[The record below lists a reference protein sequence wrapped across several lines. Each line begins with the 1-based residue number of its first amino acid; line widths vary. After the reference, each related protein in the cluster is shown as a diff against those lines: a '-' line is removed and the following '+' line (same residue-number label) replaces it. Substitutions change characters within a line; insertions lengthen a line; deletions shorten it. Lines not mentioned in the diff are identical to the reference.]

1 VGGKIFKP
9 CFWDT
14 SQPIEEKLNFGNS
27 FVEIGFG
34 NGDFTLWLAQK
45 FSDHPVLA
53 VDKWHPG
60 VKALIHKC
68 WGRGYK
74 NLFVFNLDANLFVDY
89 LLKPNSV
96 RAFFFNYPDP
106 FFKKRDIKR
115 RLLKTSF
122 LRKLALKLQDGGK
135 VYIRTDIEDYYLY
148 ILEQLEPLKEIFEIR
163 KEFDLELPTTKYE
176 QKALREGRKPLKLL
190 LIKLKTPEGVT
201 DKEVEPL
208 RTVKVERYSPSRL
221 EVGKEFKDT
230 KRGYFFKVENF
241 YTGEKIDLVEIY
253 VGEEGF
259 YQHVF
264 VGIFKTKGGEVI
276 LKPKSFAVGVKSL
289 SWAVEELAKLV
300 GG

>member
-1 VGGKIFKP
+1 VGGKVFKP

-14 SQPIEEKLNFGNS
+14 TQPIEEKLNFENS

-53 VDKWHPG
+53 IDKWHPG
-60 VKALIHKC
+60 VKALVHKC
-68 WGRGYK
+68 LGKGYK

-115 RLLKTSF
+115 RLLKTHF

-135 VYIRTDIEDYYLY
+135 VYIRTDIEDYYIY
-148 ILEQLEPLKEIFEIR
+148 ILEQLKPLKGIFEIR
-163 KEFDLELPTTKYE
+163 QEFDLELPTTKYE
-176 QKALREGRKPLKLL
+176 QKALKEGRKPLKLL
-190 LIKLKTPEGVT
+190 LIKIETPEGVT
-201 DKEVEPL
+201 DKEVKPL
-208 RTVKVERYSPSRL
+208 RTVKVERYNPSRL

-241 YTGEKIDLVEIY
+241 YKGEKIDLIEIY

-264 VGIFKTKGGEVI
+264 IGIFKTQSGKVI

-289 SWAVEELAKLV
+289 SWAVEQLAKLV